1 MALRGTWLDRA
12 DVTQLLRLTVP
23 GADELAAVIELIR
36 FERSPRFDRIIVD
49 TAPTGHTL
57 RMLTLPDGL
66 RTLARVFD
74 AMQRKHRIMVE
85 ALRGSWAPDQDD
97 ALIEEMDTDGRR
109 WQALLRDRSQI
120 RMSWVT
126 LPEAMAVE
134 ETADAATALAHE
146 GIPLPDVIVNRLTP
160 APDGRC
166 EWCEGR
172 RALEARAV
180 RNLRAR
186 MPSTSFSGVR
196 ERLREP
202 RGAAALV
209 AIGRELD
216 AGILELS
223 RGPARRTR
231 PWRTAASSAQPSV
244 EATIAGDRTRLIMF
258 GGKGGVGKTTC
269 AAAAALTLA
278 SQSETRRL
286 LLLSTDPAHSLGDV
300 LGTPLS
306 DVPVSLPDGPA
317 NLRVRE
323 LDAARQFCAT
333 RAKYAAAIDAL
344 FDRLVRSGSGSVQ
357 VDAGQDRHVMHG
369 LIDLAPLGMDELAA
383 IASVADEI
391 DSGQTGMVI
400 MDTAPSGHALRLLE
414 TPALVQEWT
423 RALMAI
429 LLKYQPVAGLGEL
442 GRALLQV
449 SQGLGRL
456 RALLADRHR
465 TSFVVVTRAA
475 ALPRIETVR
484 LLRRLRALQV
494 HVPLVIVNAVGRG
507 TCSRCR
513 AALREHQRE
522 MARLETGSPRRVA
535 IATAPAELPPPNGVP
550 ALVRWHEGWRFRR
563 HPRAI
568 SSKRTS

>member
-494 HVPLVIVNAVGRG
+494 QVPLVIVNAVGRG

>member
-12 DVTQLLRLTVP
+12 DVSQLLRLSVP
-23 GADELAAVIELIR
+23 GADELAAVIELMR
-36 FERSPRFDRIIVD
+36 FERSPRFDRIVVD

-97 ALIEEMDTDGRR
+97 ALIEEMDRDGRR
-109 WQALLRDRSQI
+109 WQALLRDRSQV
-120 RMSWVT
+120 RLSWVT
-126 LPEAMAVE
+126 LAEGMAVE
-134 ETADAATALAHE
+134 ETAAAATALAHE
-146 GIPLPDVIVNRLTP
+146 GIPLSDVIVNRLTP
-160 APDGRC
+160 APDRRC
-166 EWCEGR
+166 GWCEGR
-172 RALEARAV
+172 KALEAAAV
-180 RNLRAR
+180 RSLGAR
-186 MPSTSFSGVR
+186 MGSISFRGVT

-202 RGAAALV
+202 RGAVALA

-216 AGILELS
+216 AGSLPLH
-223 RGPARRTR
+223 RDPARRTR
-231 PWRTAASSAQPSV
+231 PWRITASAARRPV
-244 EATIAGDRTRLIMF
+244 DATIAGDRTRLVMF

-278 SQSETRRL
+278 STSGTRRL
-286 LLLSTDPAHSLGDV
+286 LLLSTDPAHSLRDV

-323 LDAARQFCAT
+323 LDAARQFRLT

-344 FDRLVRSGSGSVQ
+344 FDRLIRGGSGSVQ
-357 VDAGQDRHVMHG
+357 VDAGQDRRVMHG
-369 LIDLAPLGMDELAA
+369 LIELAPPGLDELAA
-383 IASVADEI
+383 VANVADEI
-391 DSGQTGMVI
+391 DSAQTDMVI

-429 LLKYQPVAGLGEL
+429 LLKYQTVVGLGEL
-442 GRALLQV
+442 GQALLQM

-465 TSFVVVTRAA
+465 TSFVVVSRAA

-484 LLRRLRALQV
+484 LLRRLRAIQV
-494 HVPLVIVNAVGRG
+494 HAPLVIVNAVGRG

-513 AALREHQRE
+513 AALKEQQRE
-522 MARLETGSPRRVA
+522 MVRLETGGPRRVA
-535 IATAPAELPPPNGVP
+535 IATAPAQLPPPNGVD
-550 ALVRWHEGWRFRR
+550 ALARWHHGWRLRR
-563 HPRAI
+563 HARAI
-568 SSKRTS
+568 SSKQTS